1 MFVNDVVKKC
11 INDTSYQCGLIYII
25 SKLLLSVKNCQIS
38 QYLTPQKIPFRIF
51 WKGKKFKISGKIR
64 THDLQTRKEISKPL
78 RCSVM

>member
-11 INDTSYQCGLIYII
+11 INDISYQCGLIYII

-51 WKGKKFKISGKIR
+51 
-64 THDLQTRKEISKPL
+64 
-78 RCSVM
+78 